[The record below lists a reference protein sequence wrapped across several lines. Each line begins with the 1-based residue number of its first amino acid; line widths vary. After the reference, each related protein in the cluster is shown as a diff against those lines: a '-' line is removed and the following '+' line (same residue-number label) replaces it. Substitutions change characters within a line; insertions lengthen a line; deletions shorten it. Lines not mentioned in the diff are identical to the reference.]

1 MVATRN
7 YTADFYCFEED
18 GNRNSRSLHDLLN
31 TYVGGHAPAYDLDGD
46 VSVRHQIR
54 SVRCNQSR
62 TVFKAVFGKLRRDGT
77 PEQATEDGQES
88 DVELLPGHG
97 LVEKIHFLFF
107 PDINLVVLQRNR
119 NAGSKSH
126 FQTYLNKP
134 AYAKRVLVPVL
145 TQDAYTR
152 LMQGGDIKRLEI
164 SFRKP
169 AVNLNQEDT
178 FLADCVRV
186 FDDSNAMRV
195 RMTLS
200 ARSGEPLLNIMKN
213 AIVTLS
219 KFGRASVARA
229 TMVDNDEIIDLVL
242 DRVVH
247 TFEVNLLPNGR
258 PDIQSMFAGLAG
270 AKDACAQ
277 SLEDF
282 FRP

>member
-18 GNRNSRSLHDLLN
+18 GHRDSRSLHDLLN
-31 TYVGGHAPAYDLDGD
+31 TYIGGNAPAYDLDGD

-54 SVRCNQSR
+54 SIRRNHSG
-62 TVFKAVFGKLRRDGT
+62 TVFNAVFGKLRRDGT

-97 LVEKIHFLFF
+97 LVEKSHFLFYS
-107 PDINLVVLQRNR
+107 DINLVVLQRNR
-119 NAGSKSH
+119 NAGSKNH

-134 AYAKRVLVPVL
+134 DYAKRVLVPVL

-164 SFRKP
+164 SIRKP
-169 AVNLNQEDT
+169 AVNLDQEDI
-178 FLADCVRV
+178 FLADCVKV
-186 FDDSNAMRV
+186 FDDSNATRV
-195 RMTLS
+195 KMTIS
-200 ARSGEPLLNIMKN
+200 AKSGEPLLSRMKT

-229 TMVDNDEIIDLVL
+229 TMIDDDEVIDLVL
-242 DRVVH
+242 DRVVKP
-247 TFEVNLLPNGR
+247 FEVNILPNGR
-258 PDIQSMFAGLAG
+258 PDVQSMFTGLAG

-277 SLEDF
+277 ILEDF